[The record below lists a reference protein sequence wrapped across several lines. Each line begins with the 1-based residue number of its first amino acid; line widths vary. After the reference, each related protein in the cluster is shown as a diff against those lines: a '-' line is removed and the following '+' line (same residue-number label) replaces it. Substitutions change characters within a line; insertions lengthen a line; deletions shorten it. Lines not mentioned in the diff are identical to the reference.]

1 MNRKVLLIGLIA
13 AAPLVALLVAGLSR
27 DPRFIASPLVGRA
40 APPFRLTPV
49 GGGAPV
55 TLASLKGQPVV
66 LNFWATWCVECVREH
81 DVLASAAQQLAGR
94 AAFLGAIYQDSETSV
109 LQALNQRPAAYPILM
124 DEGGRA
130 AIAYGVYGVPET
142 FFISADGVI
151 VDKQTGP
158 LSADRFAELF
168 AKADGSATGGQR

>member
-1 MNRKVLLIGLIA
+1 MNRKVLLIGLVV
-13 AAPLVALLVAGLSR
+13 AAPLAALLLAELSR
-27 DPRFIASPLVGRA
+27 DPRFIASPLVGRP

-49 GGGAPV
+49 GGGPPV
-55 TLASLKGQPVV
+55 TLASLKGRPVV
-66 LNFWATWCVECVREH
+66 LNFWATWCVECAHEH
-81 DVLASAAQQLAGR
+81 EVLASAAQQLAGR
-94 AAFLGAIYQDSETSV
+94 AVLLGAIYQDSESNV
-109 LQALNQRPAAYPILM
+109 LQALSQRPVAYPVVM

-158 LSADRFAELF
+158 LSPERFSELF
-168 AKADGSATGGQR
+168 AKAAVSTSGGQR